1 MEEIK
6 ALLNLDYSSI
16 IIGIFIIL
24 LGVDKIIFLFGQ
36 FKTKFRIKFGFEE
49 DKKTIEERITVL
61 EKHDNWQYREIS
73 KISTGIDEIKQSL
86 VQKEIKDK
94 QQTVATLR
102 NQLYDLHGKFV
113 DRGYID
119 RSGLK
124 TFLELG
130 KIYEEAGGDDIY
142 HDRLKPDIM
151 SLTINENE
159 N

>member
-6 ALLNLDYSSI
+6 ALLNLNYSSI

-151 SLTINENE
+151 SLMIKENE

>member
-6 ALLNLDYSSI
+6 ALLSLDYSSI

-24 LGVDKIIFLFGQ
+24 LGVDKIIFLFGK

-142 HDRLKPDIM
+142 HDRLKPDIYV
-151 SLTINENE
+151 IDD
-159 N
+159 

>member
-49 DKKTIEERITVL
+49 DKQTIEERITVL

-73 KISTGIDEIKQSL
+73 KISTGIDEIKDQL
-86 VQKEIKDK
+86 NANEKETDNIAFDIRNAFA
-94 QQTVATLR
+94 VHLR
-102 NQLYDLHGKFV
+102 MFAESRRADG
-113 DRGYID
+113 
-119 RSGLK
+119 
-124 TFLELG
+124 
-130 KIYEEAGGDDIY
+130 IYRI
-142 HDRLKPDIM
+142 
-151 SLTINENE
+151 S
-159 N
+159 